1 MVTWGIVTHTMEIQ
15 IMATG
20 TTNQHTANNHKA
32 RTLGNGVSPM
42 QDKAQANSR
51 RLESDGVTAGTKSGK
66 NYQALIE
73 LRDAAQAQLIIA
85 EAILKANY
93 SREAHVTRAA
103 VKRAFLNACDT
114 VSRF

>member
-1 MVTWGIVTHTMEIQ
+1 
-15 IMATG
+15 MAAG
-20 TTNQHTANNHKA
+20 TTNQH
-32 RTLGNGVSPM
+32 RSIQQRCERGSTLKIAEKSLKGSE
-42 QDKAQANSR
+42 
-51 RLESDGVTAGTKSGK
+51 RLESDGVSVGTKSGK
-66 NYQALIE
+66 NYQALVE